1 MTAVMAAMAL
11 GTTLLAQT
19 PRPPEPLLSKLL
31 RIAGL
36 TAAPSQM
43 RGPADNTAVGN
54 IWIASVDR
62 RSVRALTNEG
72 GYRSPIFINDTPLVL
87 ALRGNTV
94 VRLGAQGGNAI
105 PVPDAS
111 NIVKLVGIDATSPG
125 EVIVLLN
132 APARTSPLG
141 VLSLQSGKVSPLPYD
156 DSSEQQRRMLAQIRA
171 QDRTYGDI
179 TVYTK
184 TETKAGLSRPIEWT
198 DVFLTRGS
206 GSPQNISAC
215 DGANCVQ
222 PALSSDGR
230 SVAFVKAQD

>member
-1 MTAVMAAMAL
+1 MARRVMTAVMAAMAL

-31 RIAGL
+31 RIAGR

-94 VRLGAQGGNAI
+94 VR
-105 PVPDAS
+105 
-111 NIVKLVGIDATSPG
+111 
-125 EVIVLLN
+125 
-132 APARTSPLG
+132 
-141 VLSLQSGKVSPLPYD
+141 
-156 DSSEQQRRMLAQIRA
+156 
-171 QDRTYGDI
+171 
-179 TVYTK
+179 
-184 TETKAGLSRPIEWT
+184 
-198 DVFLTRGS
+198 
-206 GSPQNISAC
+206 
-215 DGANCVQ
+215 
-222 PALSSDGR
+222 
-230 SVAFVKAQD
+230 